1 MNANFERCEKYM
13 LEWLERALGDG
24 WKLTPAGGLTGEAFF
39 ATRNDKKLFL
49 KRNSSPFLAVLS
61 AEGIVPKLVWTRR
74 MENGDMITA
83 QEWLDGRELKPADMQ
98 QQRVADLLYKIHH
111 STELLHMLMRLGIKP
126 MTSDDMFKKIR
137 KQAIKQGLPHRYEDV
152 RIALV
157 YLERLLPKT
166 RYQKLVVCHSDLN
179 HNNLLLSK
187 DKSLYL
193 IDWDNASI
201 ADPASDFGMLLNWYI
216 PKEDWADWLEK
227 YGVAKENYLH
237 ERMYWYLLHDSLHYL
252 CWHLERNESVKV
264 QERLRDLHELIAHAS
279 TII

>member
-1 MNANFERCEKYM
+1 M

-39 ATRNDKKLFL
+39 ATKNDKRLFL

-61 AEGIVPKLVWTRR
+61 AEGIVPKLIWTRR
-74 MENGDMITA
+74 MENGDVITA

-98 QQRVADLLYKIHH
+98 HQRVANLLYKIHH

-126 MTSDDMFKKIR
+126 VTSDDMFINIQEQVNR
-137 KQAIKQGLPHRYEDV
+137 LELLNRYEDV
-152 RIALV
+152 RLALI

-166 RYQKLVVCHSDLN
+166 RNQKLVVCHSDLN

-187 DKSLYL
+187 NGKIYL

-201 ADPASDFGMLLNWYI
+201 ADPASDFGMVLKWYI
-216 PKEDWADWLEK
+216 PRENWVEWLEK
-227 YGVAKENYLH
+227 YGVAKDNYLQ

-252 CWHLERNESVKV
+252 CWHLERKEPIKV
-264 QERLRDLHELIAHAS
+264 MERLKDLYELNEQAKQLFNI
-279 TII
+279 